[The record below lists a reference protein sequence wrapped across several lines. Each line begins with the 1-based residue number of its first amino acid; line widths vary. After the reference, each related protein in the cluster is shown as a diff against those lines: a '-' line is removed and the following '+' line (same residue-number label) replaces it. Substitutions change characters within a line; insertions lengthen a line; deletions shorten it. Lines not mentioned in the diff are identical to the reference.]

1 MTVIPIKDE
10 LPTTSPPVMTV
21 TLIVANI
28 LAFLWQM
35 SLGPE
40 QEYGVTRWGL
50 TPIELRGIF
59 SYAHGTV
66 SALPV
71 FTIFSSMFLHGGIV
85 HLAGNLIYLWI
96 FGNNVEDA
104 MGSLR
109 FLSFYLLS
117 GFIAAMAQVFT
128 TSDPTI
134 AMIGAS
140 GAVSGVL
147 GGYLRLHPHARVLT
161 LVPLFFY
168 VSVVHVPAYFFLIVW
183 FIGNFLS
190 GLATYGA
197 QGGGVA
203 FFAHVGGFL
212 AGMLLVRPF
221 LLWAGRARYA

>member
-1 MTVIPIKDE
+1 MAVIPIKDE

-21 TLIVANI
+21 ALLVVNV
-28 LAFLWQM
+28 LAFLWQL
-35 SLGPE
+35 SLGSA

-50 TPIELRGIF
+50 TPIELLGIF

-66 SALPV
+66 NATPV
-71 FTIFSSMFLHGGIV
+71 FTIFTSMFLHGGFA
-85 HLAGNLIYLWI
+85 HLAGNMIYLWI

-104 MGSLR
+104 MGPLR

-117 GFIAAMAQVFT
+117 GSIAALAQVFT

-147 GGYLRLHPHARVLT
+147 GAYLRLHPHARVLT
-161 LVPLFFY
+161 LIPLPFY
-168 VSVVHVPAYFFLIVW
+168 MSVVHVPAYFFLIFW
-183 FIGNFLS
+183 FVGNFLS

-221 LLWAGRARYA
+221 LAWVGRARYA

>member
-1 MTVIPIKDE
+1 MSVIPIKDE
-10 LPTTSPPVMTV
+10 LPTKSPPVMTV
-21 TLIVANI
+21 ALIAANV
-28 LAFLWQM
+28 LAFLWQI
-35 SLGPE
+35 SLGPG

-50 TPIELRGIF
+50 TPLELRGIF
-59 SYAHGTV
+59 SYAHGAV
-66 SALPV
+66 NALPV
-71 FTIFSSMFLHGGIV
+71 FTIFTSMFLHGGIA
-85 HLAGNLIYLWI
+85 HLAGNMLYLWI

-117 GFIAAMAQVFT
+117 GFVAALAQVFT

-147 GGYLRLHPHARVLT
+147 GGYLRLHPRARVLT

-168 VSVVHVPAYFFLIVW
+168 VSVLRVPAYFFLILW
-183 FIGNFLS
+183 FAVNFVS
-190 GLATYGA
+190 AMATYGA
-197 QGGGVA
+197 HGGGVA
-203 FFAHVGGFL
+203 FFAHVGGFV

-221 LLWAGRARYA
+221 LAWAGRARYA